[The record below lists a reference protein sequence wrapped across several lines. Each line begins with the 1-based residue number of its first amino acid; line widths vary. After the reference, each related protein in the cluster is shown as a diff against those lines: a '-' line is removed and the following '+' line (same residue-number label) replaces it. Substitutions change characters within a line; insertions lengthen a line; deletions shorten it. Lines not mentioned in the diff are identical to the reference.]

1 MTGWFDPGAPTVK
14 RADVAE
20 MAGVSPSV
28 VSYVINNG
36 PRPVS
41 PATRTRVEAA
51 IEALGY
57 RPDSIASALR
67 GGATRAVGLLIPSP
81 VNPFFAELAA
91 VIESELLDAG
101 YALSICITDDDAVR
115 ERLHLRMLL
124 DRRVDG
130 IIAVSSRAL
139 AKVLDRAT
147 TTPLVALDR
156 VHDHPGISSVQ
167 VDNVRDAARA
177 VEHLQSLGHRAI
189 GCIGGPWP
197 LRVTAD
203 RVAGW
208 RMQQRAIDAPSSPE
222 LVAHG
227 PFSADGGSAAALAL
241 LGATGRSRVV
251 RPTALFVT
259 SDAQAHGVLRTCSEL
274 GLRVPGDV
282 SVVSFD
288 GTRSARFTQP
298 ALTTMRQ
305 PVGEMGNAVV
315 QLLTARVATPTLP
328 PSAVTFRTN
337 LVIGGTSGPV

>member
-1 MTGWFDPGAPTVK
+1 
-14 RADVAE
+14 

-41 PATRTRVEAA
+41 RATRTRVEAA

-81 VNPFFAELAA
+81 VNPFFAELAE
-91 VIESELLDAG
+91 VIERELHDAG

-115 ERLHLRMLL
+115 ERLHLRMLT

-139 AKVLDRAT
+139 ATVLGTAR
-147 TTPLVALDR
+147 TPVVTLDR
-156 VHDHPGISSVQ
+156 VHGHTGISSVQ
-167 VDNVRDAARA
+167 VDNARDAARA

-189 GCIGGPWP
+189 GCVAGPWP
-197 LRVTAD
+197 IQVVAD

-208 RMQQRAIDAPSSPE
+208 RMQQALIGAPNGRE

-241 LGATGRSRVV
+241 LGAADRTRAV

-259 SDAQAHGVLRTCSEL
+259 SDAQAHGAMRTCSQL
-274 GLRVPGDV
+274 GLRIPQDV
-282 SVVSFD
+282 SIVSFD
-288 GTRSARFTQP
+288 GTRSARYTQP

-305 PVGEMGNAVV
+305 PVREMGRAIVE
-315 QLLTARVATPTLP
+315 LLIARVSSPALTPSSL
-328 PSAVTFRTN
+328 TFRTN
-337 LVIGGTSGPV
+337 LVVGGTTGPRACQYSTRGYLDELGLRV